1 MVASTRSSSVHI
13 CAVQQ
18 DALSFL
24 QISYSWLHAED
35 IFQNIDETT
44 TLLQQIKDLNITQA
58 AQADTMIEEL
68 FLEWDEFPSLSEDDH
83 SQANPKRGAWKNDPS
98 SLTSQAHCTSHP
110 PSSRFSTHRAP
121 LKKKAR
127 SKTSEAF
134 SDSDLSNSADSYS
147 TCRNRRRSAKL
158 NNTTSVL
165 TPMTTLAV
173 QPVHPQEA
181 CQRPPTTQHSIMTSV
196 ITATTDQSSLTSTLG
211 DQLVMIQQQSS
222 ELEELEIS
230 LQLIC
235 QDMGQYQET
244 LLNMTQLNMTQ
255 NVQAL
260 HSTVQEVAQA
270 MSSMMSKLNQFT
282 FPAALPPPPITHTPQ
297 KSPYQPSEASL
308 GWQPP

>member
-1 MVASTRSSSVHI
+1 MHI
-13 CAVQQ
+13 RAVQQ

-24 QISYSWLHAED
+24 QISYPWLNAED

-68 FLEWDEFPSLSEDDH
+68 FLEWNDFPPLSEDDY
-83 SQANPKRGAWKNDPS
+83 SQSKPKRGAWKNDQSP
-98 SLTSQAHCTSHP
+98 LTSQAHHTSHP
-110 PSSRFSTHRAP
+110 PSSRFSSHRAP

-147 TCRNRRRSAKL
+147 TRRSRRRSAKL
-158 NNTTSVL
+158 NKTTSVL
-165 TPMTTLAV
+165 PPITTLAV

-181 CQRPPTTQHSIMTSV
+181 CQRPPTTPLPVMTSE

-222 ELEELEIS
+222 ELEELKLS

-235 QDMGQYQET
+235 QQMGQYQA
-244 LLNMTQLNMTQ
+244 TQLNMTQ

-297 KSPYQPSEASL
+297 ESTYQPSEASL